1 MLLGMEDSDSESIR
15 FTPIPSRL
23 LGGKYEAVEPV
34 GRGGMASV
42 WLGYTHGEAGFR
54 RKVAIKRVL
63 THLHADER
71 FEHMFV
77 EEARMVAELNHPNI
91 AQVHDFGRDHEGGY
105 FIVMEWV
112 EGLNLVEYVRA
123 FSRVGDVPPWHLICG
138 ICIEVLRAL
147 SAAHQRTDESG
158 RPVPVIHRDVTP
170 SNILVGV
177 NGAVK
182 LTDFGLARA
191 MDRPRMTDPGT
202 VKGKVAY
209 MAPEMLENA
218 KPDPRCDIYSVGV
231 LLWESLTASRL
242 FGGDGTDVQIA
253 LRILQGR
260 RAGADRE
267 APGAAGRAV
276 GDRDAR
282 AVAPATRSVSA
293 RDRNDRRARAIV
305 APPSRIRPTARRS
318 RAACATRRTSCRRRR
333 IRRPRAERDFS
344 AVAPCWL
351 AASRSATAARN
362 ARPAPLRA
370 RA

>member
-1 MLLGMEDSDSESIR
+1 MDSDSESIR
-15 FTPIPSRL
+15 FTPIPPRL

-77 EEARMVAELNHPNI
+77 EEARVVAELNHPNI

-112 EGLNLVEYVRA
+112 EGMNLVDYVRA

-138 ICIEVLRAL
+138 IGIEVLRAL

-170 SNILVGV
+170 SNILIGV

-253 LRILQGR
+253 LRILQGNVPAPTEKRPELPAEVSAIVLRALSRQPRDRYQRATEMIDALAQLLR
-260 RAGADRE
+260 RYPEPTDGSAIA
-267 APGAAGRAV
+267 
-276 GDRDAR
+276 
-282 AVAPATRSVSA
+282 RSV
-293 RDRNDRRARAIV
+293 RNAKNIL
-305 APPSRIRPTARRS
+305 PKTTNPPTAR
-318 RAACATRRTSCRRRR
+318 
-333 IRRPRAERDFS
+333 
-344 AVAPCWL
+344 
-351 AASRSATAARN
+351 
-362 ARPAPLRA
+362 
-370 RA
+370 